1 MPSAARTGDQCV
13 PHCSPFVIGLGSLDV
28 AIDNRPAARVGD
40 SVTPHLFKVGKK
52 CLPHAPSII
61 TGSAT
66 VFINNRPAARVGD
79 SILQCTR
86 IASGSFD
93 VFIGV

>member
-1 MPSAARTGDQCV
+1 
-13 PHCSPFVIGLGSLDV
+13 
-28 AIDNRPAARVGD
+28 
-40 SVTPHLFKVGKK
+40 LFKVGKK